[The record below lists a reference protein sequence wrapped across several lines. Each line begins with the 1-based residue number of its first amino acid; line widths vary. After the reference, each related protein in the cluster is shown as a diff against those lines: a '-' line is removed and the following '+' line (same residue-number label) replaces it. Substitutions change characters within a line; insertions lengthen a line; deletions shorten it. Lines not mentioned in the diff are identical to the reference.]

1 LFSLCSHICSLAI
14 ILSFTATIY
23 VNAAGNNPPA
33 AIDDSATTDED
44 VPVIINVFV
53 DNGLG
58 TDSDPDTGDI
68 LTPVGGS
75 DPLNGEV
82 TLNTDGTFTYTPDSN
97 FVGQDSFV
105 YTISDGNGGIDTAT
119 GMFLNFASSMWM
131 WVVDW
136 KNVFSF
142 FQVLIFTFCAFIS
155 TVTID
160 INAIND
166 PPIAL
171 DDAATTDQGASVTV
185 NVLDGSF
192 GGADSD
198 PDTGDIL
205 TTLSATSP
213 GNGAVTLNL
222 DGTFEYT
229 PSAPFFGQDSFQYTI
244 SDGNGEVS
252 SAAGM

>member
-1 LFSLCSHICSLAI
+1 M
-14 ILSFTATIY
+14 
-23 VNAAGNNPPA
+23 NAAGNNPPA

-44 VPVIINVFV
+44 VPVIINVLV

-198 PDTGDIL
+198 PDTR
-205 TTLSATSP
+205 
-213 GNGAVTLNL
+213 
-222 DGTFEYT
+222 
-229 PSAPFFGQDSFQYTI
+229 
-244 SDGNGEVS
+244 
-252 SAAGM
+252 

>member
-1 LFSLCSHICSLAI
+1 MVSHQYSIA
-14 ILSFTATIY
+14 FTVTIY
-23 VNAAGNNPPA
+23 VNAAGNNPPTA
-33 AIDDSATTDED
+33 VDDSATTDED
-44 VPVIINVFV
+44 VPVIINVLV

-68 LTPVGGS
+68 LTPVVGS

-105 YTISDGNGGIDTAT
+105 YTVSDGNGGTDTAT
-119 GMFLNFASSMWM
+119 GMLLNFASSTWM
-131 WVVDW
+131 WVVYW
-136 KNVFSF
+136 KNAFAPFFRYLFSPYSPS
-142 FQVLIFTFCAFIS
+142 VLFIS

-166 PPIAL
+166 PPVAL
-171 DDAATTDQGASVTV
+171 DDAATTEQGASVTV

-198 PDTGDIL
+198 PDSGDIL
-205 TTLSATSP
+205 TTVGATTSP
-213 GNGAVTLNL
+213 GNGSVTLNPG
-222 DGTFEYT
+222 DGTFSYS
-229 PSAPFFGQDSFQYTI
+229 PNPAFIGQDSFVYTV
-244 SDGNGEVS
+244 SDGTGQT
-252 SAAGM
+252 ATATGA